1 MALVNSLQPVP
12 VSAPYSAFEP
22 LHIGPQISAKRLLA
36 ASANDKQALIDIH
49 ELLNRLFARNRNQ
62 HRRNH
67 WFKSLHQ
74 FRKQLGL
81 LINELEGFGG
91 NTKGGVKGRLEQRLR
106 YWDEK
111 CIHQW
116 YLHFTQLVAV
126 GPFAVLGLVLMAC
139 TARVCRI
146 TGITDLYEEIAS
158 EDMKSVLQSVD
169 GGAAADEFGEVL
181 GGDQEEEDDDDE
193 DMGIVIRREDY

>member
-1 MALVNSLQPVP
+1 MPALSGEAL
-12 VSAPYSAFEP
+12 F
-22 LHIGPQISAKRLLA
+22 GIS
-36 ASANDKQALIDIH
+36 SSDKQNLKDIH
-49 ELLNRLFARNRNQ
+49 ELLERLFARNRNQ

-81 LINELEGFGG
+81 LLGEMES
-91 NTKGGVKGRLEQRLR
+91 TKKVTVARMMTERLQF
-106 YWDEK
+106 WDEK

-126 GPFAVLGLVLMAC
+126 GPFAVLGLALMAC

-146 TGITDLYEEIAS
+146 TGITAHYEEIAS
-158 EDMKSVLQSVD
+158 EDMKGILTAVD
-169 GGAAADEFGEVL
+169 DGLIADEFGGL
-181 GGDQEEEDDDDE
+181 LDEEEEEWDE
-193 DMGIVIRREDY
+193 GVLLMRET

>member
-1 MALVNSLQPVP
+1 MAT
-12 VSAPYSAFEP
+12 
-22 LHIGPQISAKRLLA
+22 ISAEALLA
-36 ASANDKQALIDIH
+36 ASAKDKQDLKDIQ
-49 ELLNRLFARNRNQ
+49 ELLDRLFTRNRNQ

-81 LINELEGFGG
+81 LVQEMSS
-91 NTKGGVKGRLEQRLR
+91 TKKVSAAAIMEARLK

-146 TGITDLYEEIAS
+146 TGITALYEEIAS
-158 EDMKSVLQSVD
+158 EDMKGVLSAVD
-169 GGAAADEFGEVL
+169 DGHVADEFGGL
-181 GGDQEEEDDDDE
+181 LDEEEVWDLGE
-193 DMGIVIRREDY
+193 VIVREE